1 MRCLNRI
8 LSEKNG
14 MTIMEVII
22 ALVLLSIVGMAIFSF
37 MEYGIVSFR
46 YSNEKVDEMAVL
58 RKAAYTVSDEVRNA
72 FKAEVNDFGDALV
85 LNPADLTDRIYH
97 NGIMVVHDNGSVQRN
112 LTSDIVTDAQFT
124 IVKKNDKYIL
134 ELTLESDK
142 TDIVTEILLNNIT
155 VEGDPSTDT
164 TVDIADQL
172 LLMHRIRISFG
183 LLRMKHCVIS
193 RNAIHLIS
201 STYLTLW

>member
-164 TVDIADQL
+164 TVDIADSVIADASNKDIFWFTQDET
-172 LLMHRIRISFG
+172 
-183 LLRMKHCVIS
+183 LRD
-193 RNAIHLIS
+193 
-201 STYLTLW
+201 